1 MTKDAQI
8 DQLVQNGYAAFNRN
22 QNAHA
27 ALLFGQAR
35 ALAIEIGTRNR
46 AFGIGALEVNAL
58 ERSEGFIRYI
68 TLLSSL
74 LQEIPEEADP
84 IDIYWVKCEYLWY
97 LTYYAMDPRLDKLI
111 ESLQDLEGVC
121 RSAGPLYAGQIE
133 DWRAKIALHRG
144 MWQEAVTRY
153 EVSWSNP
160 RLDFQGCTIPGE
172 IIQSLLRL
180 GKADDA
186 HRWAASVTS
195 RYSPSRAQTVA
206 SHIRVLMALHD
217 NDAAACRGAVLAADD
232 SISGTQWVILRAEHI
247 RLTALALVLDDIQ
260 ADPLAPGHPSSLR
273 LAEFS
278 KQNISESSYV
288 ASLLHETA
296 IILKIA
302 GLRYATG
309 MDPVDDLYYRKPHQL
324 QPRSKARLPDSI
336 PARVA
341 TARDACD
348 AALPLASRLD
358 KGFQC
363 TYRQDDITAWRAR
376 IDQIAAVYSL

>member
-153 EVSWSNP
+153 EFSWSNP
-160 RLDFQGCTIPGE
+160 RLDFQGC
-172 IIQSLLRL
+172 
-180 GKADDA
+180 
-186 HRWAASVTS
+186 
-195 RYSPSRAQTVA
+195 
-206 SHIRVLMALHD
+206 
-217 NDAAACRGAVLAADD
+217 
-232 SISGTQWVILRAEHI
+232 
-247 RLTALALVLDDIQ
+247 
-260 ADPLAPGHPSSLR
+260 
-273 LAEFS
+273 
-278 KQNISESSYV
+278 
-288 ASLLHETA
+288 
-296 IILKIA
+296 
-302 GLRYATG
+302 
-309 MDPVDDLYYRKPHQL
+309 
-324 QPRSKARLPDSI
+324 
-336 PARVA
+336 
-341 TARDACD
+341 
-348 AALPLASRLD
+348 
-358 KGFQC
+358 
-363 TYRQDDITAWRAR
+363 
-376 IDQIAAVYSL
+376 